1 MEKDEIISNI
11 KGCMKLQDSFNA
23 VVNPEWKKANY
34 NWRRAMWVES
44 AELMDHVKWKWWK
57 DVDSEMD
64 QKQALLEVV
73 DIFHFLMSDRIEE
86 GRSANDLYNSYIW
99 ATKHTYARTKEHKL
113 QQIEEFV
120 LLCLD
125 KQNIE
130 AAFFQMMVAL
140 DIGIE
145 DLLKYYVGKN
155 VLNKFRQD
163 NGYKAGTYIKE
174 WSLNGITK
182 EDNKVLEET
191 IEGTTHIYSFDGLY
205 NELET
210 IYNIV
215 KQGTYHETE

>member
-1 MEKDEIISNI
+1 MDKEEIISSI
-11 KGCMKLQDSFNA
+11 KSCMAMQNSFNA
-23 VVNPEWKKANY
+23 IVNDEWKKAHY
-34 NWRRAMWVES
+34 SWRRAMWVEC

-57 DVDSEMD
+57 DVDAVMD
-64 QKQALLEVV
+64 QKQTLLEVV
-73 DIFHFLMSDRIEE
+73 DIFHFLLSDRIED
-86 GRSANDLYNSYIW
+86 GRSAVDLYNSHMW

-130 AAFFQMMVAL
+130 ASFFQMMYAL
-140 DIGIE
+140 DINIE

-163 NGYKAGTYIKE
+163 NGYKRGSYIKE
-174 WSLNGITK
+174 WTLNGITK
-182 EDNKVLEET
+182 EDNKVLEEI
-191 IEGTTHIYSFDGLY
+191 IEGATHLYNFDELY

-210 IYNIV
+210 IYDIV
-215 KQGTYHETE
+215 KKGTNHETE